1 MIRLTATTVAVLF
14 VATAALGLSPP
25 PIPARR
31 MPPAVTLTVPNQ
43 PPSRPVR
50 LAPPAPPLTRA
61 MLDRV
66 SISGAVY
73 FDLLSGIDG
82 TVDPAS
88 GDESFQRDSVGTLE
102 AFKHSATPDVPFSS
116 WATAEVPIRV
126 TTDTDVDVES
136 SIVAV
141 DRNGSAHT
149 CTTAIKYAPIGTL
162 GRIGRIH
169 SASTTNFSTFV
180 RGPLPMLAAYNRSVD
195 PYMSVNPYTGG
206 IAPKRMYTVGVMHN
220 QSANLFSAIGL
231 WRSDNGGQ
239 TWSTPVEVEVR
250 GGGGL
255 FLDKPAVMVS
265 WHSGSL
271 GYVYVAYINIDFAS
285 GDSTLIFQRST
296 DGGLSFGN
304 RIFLAIG
311 PNITAPQI
319 VVNSTTGA
327 VNLLWADESNRD
339 IRMTTSTNLGVSF
352 GPHEIVATNFHVG
365 NINQSVRA
373 GTYPAAR
380 FHWMSGRI
388 IVAVHGNGNGVAGT
402 TDVYYT
408 YKPCVSDCNSS
419 GWKNTIQVNDVTTND
434 QFFPGIDYTSG
445 GNIVISFYDRR
456 ADPGNLL
463 YHVYY
468 AYLNVDGT
476 ALQANER
483 ISTFASDPREHTS
496 VATDGVQAQFIG
508 DYQELWTW
516 SYATGERGVGAF
528 SLIPAGMNAEL
539 YLSRITF

>member
-1 MIRLTATTVAVLF
+1 MIRLTATVAAALLA
-14 VATAALGLSPP
+14 ATATFASSPP
-25 PIPARR
+25 PIAAHRL
-31 MPPAVTLTVPNQ
+31 PPAFTPTRPDH
-43 PPSRPVR
+43 PPS
-50 LAPPAPPLTRA
+50 PPALLARPGPPLTRA

-73 FDLLSGIDG
+73 FDLLKGIG
-82 TVDPAS
+82 GPADS
-88 GDESFQRDSVGTLE
+88 SSADESLRGDSVSTP
-102 AFKHSATPDVPFSS
+102 APFPHSATPDVPFSS

-141 DRNGSAHT
+141 DRNGATHT
-149 CTTAIKYAPIGTL
+149 CATAIKFAPIGTL

-180 RGPLPMLAAYNRSVD
+180 RGPLPMPAAYNRSVD

-206 IAPKRMYTVGVMHN
+206 IAPKRMYTVGVLHN
-220 QSANLFSAIGL
+220 QNINLFSAIGL

-239 TWSTPVEVEVR
+239 TWSAPVEVEVR

-271 GYVYVAYINIDFAS
+271 GYVYVAYVNIDFNTNNS
-285 GDSTLIFQRST
+285 VLIFERST

-304 RIFLAIG
+304 QILLAIG
-311 PNITAPQI
+311 PNLTAPQL
-319 VVNSTTGA
+319 VLNSTTGA
-327 VNLLWADESNRD
+327 VNVLWADESNRD
-339 IRMTTSTNLGVSF
+339 IRMTASTNLGVSF

-365 NINQSVRA
+365 NINVSVRA
-373 GTYPAAR
+373 GTYPGAR

-388 IVAVHGNGNGVAGT
+388 IVAVHGNGTGAAGT

-408 YKPCVSDCNSS
+408 YKPCVSNCNFF
-419 GWKNTIQVNDVTTND
+419 GWRNTIRVNDVIAND
-434 QFFPGIDYTSG
+434 QFFPGIAYTASG
-445 GNIVISFYDRR
+445 NVVISFYDRR
-456 ADPGNLL
+456 DDPGNLL

-468 AYLNVDGT
+468 AYLNLDGT
-476 ALQANER
+476 ALQANQR
-483 ISTFASDPREHTS
+483 ISTFASNPVEHTN
-496 VATDGVQAQFIG
+496 VLTDGVQSQFIG
-508 DYQELWTW
+508 DYQDLWSW
-516 SYATGERGVGAF
+516 IYSTGERGVGAF
-528 SLIPAGMNAEL
+528 SLIPAGINSEL
-539 YLSRITF
+539 YLSRITY